1 MTFLNDVFE
10 KLNLLNI
17 SMQGSDENIL
27 TLSGK
32 LQGFKD
38 KLQLWTV
45 KIANRKLDCFPG
57 LDLLDEKMV
66 IYSDVIELLKNLTAA
81 FNQYFPNLDVCKDLW
96 VVNPFVASETNLN
109 ATLEENLIDIRND
122 VSLKVLFREKETSEF
137 WISIYEQYPQ
147 LAQKA
152 VEILLPFGSS
162 YLCELGFSALTQIKT
177 KTRSRMVDIDKE
189 MRVALSKVQPRLELI
204 CSERQAHP
212 SH

>member
-1 MTFLNDVFE
+1 MADRCDISQRFFE
-10 KLNLLNI
+10 KLNSQNI
-17 SMQGSDENIL
+17 SMQGSEENIL

-45 KIANRKLDCFPG
+45 KIANRKLDCFPE

-81 FNQYFPNLDVCKDLW
+81 FNQYFPNLDVSKDLW

-177 KTRSRMVDIDKE
+177 KTRSRMVDIDRE
-189 MRVALSKVQPRLELI
+189 MRVALSKVQPRLE
-204 CSERQAHP
+204 
-212 SH
+212 

>member
-1 MTFLNDVFE
+1 MSNQTTKTQRTMRDFFTSPSEDATRLMASAR
-10 KLNLLNI
+10 L
-17 SMQGSDENIL
+17 SDSRES
-27 TLSGK
+27 LS
-32 LQGFKD
+32 D
-38 KLQLWTV
+38 K
-45 KIANRKLDCFPG
+45 
-57 LDLLDEKMV
+57 
-66 IYSDVIELLKNLTAA
+66 
-81 FNQYFPNLDVCKDLW
+81 
-96 VVNPFVASETNLN
+96 SESPST
-109 ATLEENLIDIRND
+109 EMM
-122 VSLKVLFREKETSEF
+122 KVLFREKETSEF